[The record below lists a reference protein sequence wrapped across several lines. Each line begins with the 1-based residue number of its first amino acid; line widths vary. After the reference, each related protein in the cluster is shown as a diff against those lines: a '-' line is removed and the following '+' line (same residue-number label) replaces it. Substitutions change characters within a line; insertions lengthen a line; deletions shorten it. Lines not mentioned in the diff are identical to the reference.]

1 MLATA
6 ATLALLAI
14 VGWTLVT
21 IVHNDRN
28 KILAALRGQSW
39 IVSPPVSGH
48 PVTVRVSQ
56 RYPAVRP
63 MRAQPEWRAAA

>member
-1 MLATA
+1 MFATA

-14 VGWTLVT
+14 VGSTLFSMVC
-21 IVHNDRN
+21 NDRK

-39 IVSPPVSGH
+39 IAAPPVSGL

-56 RYPAVRP
+56 RYPAVRS
-63 MRAQPEWRAAA
+63 MRVQPAWRAAA

>member
-1 MLATA
+1 MFATA

-14 VGWTLVT
+14 VGSTLFSMVRT
-21 IVHNDRN
+21 DRN

-39 IVSPPVSGH
+39 IASPPASGY

-63 MRAQPEWRAAA
+63 VRAQPEWRAAA

>member
-6 ATLALLAI
+6 ATLALLTI
-14 VGWTLVT
+14 VGWTLFIMVR
-21 IVHNDRN
+21 NDGN

-39 IVSPPVSGH
+39 IASPPVSGL

-56 RYPAVRP
+56 RYPAVRS
-63 MRAQPEWRAAA
+63 MRVQPAWRAAA

>member
-6 ATLALLAI
+6 ATLALLTT
-14 VGWTLVT
+14 VGWTLFIMVR
-21 IVHNDRN
+21 NDGN
-28 KILAALRGQSW
+28 KIVAALRGQWW
-39 IVSPPVSGH
+39 IASPPASGY

>member
-14 VGWTLVT
+14 VGAVLFSMVR
-21 IVHNDRN
+21 NDHN

-39 IVSPPVSGH
+39 IASPPVSGH

-56 RYPAVRP
+56 RYPSVRP
-63 MRAQPEWRAAA
+63 MQAQPAWRAAA